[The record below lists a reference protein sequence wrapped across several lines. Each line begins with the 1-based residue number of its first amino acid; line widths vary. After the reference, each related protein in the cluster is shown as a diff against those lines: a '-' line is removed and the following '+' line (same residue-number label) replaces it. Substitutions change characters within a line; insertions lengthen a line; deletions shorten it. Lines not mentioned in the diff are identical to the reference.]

1 MKLNAA
7 VIGCGSW
14 GRNHARVYREL
25 PNIDLVAVADTAP
38 ATVHEI
44 AEKYR
49 AKPYTDPDELLE
61 DPEVQLVS
69 ICTPTVTHADIAL
82 AAIKRGKHVLVEKP
96 MTDTVGEAEALIRAA
111 RRQGVHLTVGFVER
125 FNPAVQEAYRMIAE
139 GEIGDVILAHTR
151 RVSQRPL
158 RIGDVGVVKDLAIH
172 DIDIA
177 SALFKDEPQTVYSTA
192 GSIAHQFEDYANIN
206 IGYAGNRTAFIEAN
220 WLTPKKVRQL
230 NVTGTRG
237 IMTVDYITQQLTI
250 ENERQLTQPNI
261 PYREPLYMEL
271 RSFADSVI
279 GDTPPSVTGEDGLKA
294 LRICEAALKSSRTGK
309 QVRLH

>member
-230 NVTGTRG
+230 NVTGTKG